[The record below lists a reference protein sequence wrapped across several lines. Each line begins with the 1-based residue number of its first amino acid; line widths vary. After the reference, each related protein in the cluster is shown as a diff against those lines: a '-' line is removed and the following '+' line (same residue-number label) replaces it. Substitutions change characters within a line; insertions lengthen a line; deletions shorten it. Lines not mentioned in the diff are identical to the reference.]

1 MAYPSD
7 IKNIVVLGLTQN
19 GKSSFIES
27 VLDYVG
33 SKPLTSQRP
42 ATGRGTHS
50 ETKNVSKYPVYVNIK
65 QFITKRDGKRVDLTH
80 DSVGSVVTKEY
91 DENGEYTRR
100 DEPLEWIVRTHP
112 TTKKRYKVAN
122 EFKTSPWDRL
132 EGLEPQ
138 EPTDSGYT
146 LRLNMIDTPGL
157 SDSAGI
163 KKQIEEFRRSG
174 MSAVEAEKAAF
185 NASRNLVDESH
196 RLKIIKAVAKTSAI
210 HGVCLV
216 IQRTKVFGDELAKLK
231 VFVEMFK
238 DTGLAINYYIIHTK
252 FTNTTMFQASGL
264 SRIQESEE
272 FFGIQAKH
280 YFINNKPDRSGDE
293 PLSAH
298 FADQELSDFFFHI
311 SESPGVQMRDIK
323 FRKTDTSIDKDLSS
337 SLITYISSLNSEDRD
352 IEKELR
358 YINAEIIK
366 SESKIESYNK
376 EIEKWKAYH
385 RNLDTY
391 DHVLIDKRESW
402 VDSSFWD
409 QWPTCEF
416 DISTNVIIR
425 KVERSND
432 EGRGEWI
439 SESGSD
445 YGTGTRHCKA
455 RFKAWWT
462 KKAGGIIRVYG
473 WKKDVKAD
481 DIKTLD
487 DDCARVGRLKDSE
500 QADLNL
506 SRQKKNTANTRRTN
520 ISREIGALKR
530 SIADPIG
537 LDYISLSNLSN
548 SGHYLLTNDI
558 YCVAEGYKL
567 YTKLPAKLLPKFE
580 YTEQGVQLEL
590 NRQSR
595 KHEQMEL
602 LCRSTVRFLEEDL
615 NEKEQLLTKLAKV
628 KEAVVS
634 MLGSAGSLPMPNE
647 LKLLRSAELN
657 DSDSL
662 KIGTDLF
669 PYLQKTY
676 AKIHAHQDSI
686 ETNTATRSKYL
697 RKLWTTAL
705 EEISPIIAR
714 LEESIG
720 TVKNSIE
727 EWRLKITLHTFSQT
741 AVEEV
746 SKTHV
751 NATEYSVG
759 AFTVLKRAI
768 EKGWND
774 KGAPPPFVQ
783 LYRSIAYQK
792 LVNSA
797 PVSSK
802 PDEEEVDWNDNAWTQ
817 AVASGVLRAEQGTCC
832 CLL

>member
-1 MAYPSD
+1 MAPQSD
-7 IKNIVVLGLTQN
+7 IKNIIVLGLTQN

-27 VLDYVG
+27 VLNYAG
-33 SKPLTSQRP
+33 SKPLTPHRP
-42 ATGRGTHS
+42 AMGRGTHS

-65 QFITKRDGKRVDLTH
+65 QFTTNRNGKRVDITH
-80 DSVGSVVTKEY
+80 DSLGSVVTKEY

-112 TTKKRYKVAN
+112 TTKKRYKVAQ
-122 EFKTSPWDRL
+122 EFKQSPWDRL

-174 MSAVEAEKAAF
+174 MSAAEAEKAAF

-196 RLKIIKAVAKTSAI
+196 RLKIIKAVAKTTAI

-231 VFVEMFK
+231 LFVEMFK
-238 DTGLAINYYIIHTK
+238 DTGLAISYYIIHTK

-280 YFINNKPDRSGDE
+280 YFINNKPDRTGDE

-311 SESPGVQMRDIK
+311 SESSGVKMRDIK
-323 FRKTDTSIDKDLSS
+323 FRKTDTSIDEALSS
-337 SLITYISSLNSEDRD
+337 SLTTYIASLNGEDKD
-352 IEKELR
+352 IQDNLK
-358 YINAEIIK
+358 YIDAEILR

-376 EIEKWKAYH
+376 EIEKWKSQ
-385 RNLDTY
+385 RRDLDTY
-391 DHVLIDKRESW
+391 DHVQIDKRESW

-409 QWPTCEF
+409 QWPSCEF
-416 DISTNVIIR
+416 DMSTNVLIR
-425 KVERSND
+425 SVDRSNTD
-432 EGRGEWI
+432 GRGDWI
-439 SESGSD
+439 SESGSN
-445 YGTGTRHCKA
+445 YGVGTKHCRA
-455 RFKAWWT
+455 RFKAFWNR
-462 KKAGGIIRVYG
+462 KAGGIIKVYG

-487 DDCARVGRLKDSE
+487 EDCDRVGRLKSSE
-500 QADLNL
+500 EGDLN
-506 SRQKKNTANTRRTN
+506 SNKQKRDAAKARRVDIT
-520 ISREIGALKR
+520 REIESLKH
-530 SIADPIG
+530 SIRDPIG
-537 LDYISLSNLSN
+537 LDYISLSNLSD

-558 YCVAEGYKL
+558 YCVAEGYNFK
-567 YTKLPAKLLPKFE
+567 TKVPAKLLPKFE
-580 YTEQGVQLEL
+580 FDEQKVQLEL
-590 NRQSR
+590 REQGR
-595 KHEQMEL
+595 KHQQMEL
-602 LCRSTVRFLEEDL
+602 LCRSTVKFLDEDL
-615 NEKEQLLTKLAKV
+615 GEKCQLLARLTKIKHIATSL
-628 KEAVVS
+628 
-634 MLGSAGSLPMPNE
+634 LGSAGSVSMPKE
-647 LKLLRSAELN
+647 LVLLRSSEPNHTDL
-657 DSDSL
+657 L
-662 KIGTDLF
+662 KIGADLL
-669 PYLQKTY
+669 PHLKKTY

-686 ETNTATRSKYL
+686 ETNMATRSKHL

-705 EEISPIIAR
+705 EEISPIITR

-720 TVKNSIE
+720 TVETNID
-727 EWRLKITLHTFSQT
+727 EWQLKITLHTFSQA

-746 SKTHV
+746 LNKHIK
-751 NATEYSVG
+751 ATEYNVG

-774 KGAPPPFVQ
+774 KTAPPPFIQ

-792 LVNSA
+792 LIHSTA
-797 PVSSK
+797 TSST
-802 PDEEEVDWNDNAWTQ
+802 PDEEVNWNDDVWSQ
-817 AVASGVLRAEQGTCC
+817 AVASGILKAEQGEKI
-832 CLL
+832 